1 MRQSSWFPI
10 APCGD
15 EMMLDMIQRLEVA
28 FAIGNAHDMVRYLRV
43 STLMQP
49 CQNPMMEPH

>member
-10 APCGD
+10 APRGD

-43 STLMQP
+43 STLM
-49 CQNPMMEPH
+49 